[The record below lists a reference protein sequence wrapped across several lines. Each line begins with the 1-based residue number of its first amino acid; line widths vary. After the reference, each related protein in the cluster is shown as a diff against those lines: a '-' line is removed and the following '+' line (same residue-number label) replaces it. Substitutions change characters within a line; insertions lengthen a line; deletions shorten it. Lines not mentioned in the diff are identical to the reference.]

1 MEDEGFV
8 DYVNVWRDG
17 LVKEFPLLAGLIN
30 PLVINEKAMT
40 VYVGRYLTPLEP
52 PEELTGSSDEETL
65 RNLCQFVS
73 SIPSACNNQ
82 PVLLPR
88 IWLTCQVNFVNFEK
102 FIL

>member
-8 DYVNVWRDG
+8 DYVNGWRDG
-17 LVKEFPLLAGLIN
+17 LFKEFPSLTGLVN
-30 PLVINEKAMT
+30 PLVINEKAMS

-52 PEELTGSSDEETL
+52 PEELKGSSDEETL

-73 SIPSACNNQ
+73 SIPSASNNQ

-88 IWLTCQVNFVNFEK
+88 IWLTCQVK
-102 FIL
+102 FLEFDQK